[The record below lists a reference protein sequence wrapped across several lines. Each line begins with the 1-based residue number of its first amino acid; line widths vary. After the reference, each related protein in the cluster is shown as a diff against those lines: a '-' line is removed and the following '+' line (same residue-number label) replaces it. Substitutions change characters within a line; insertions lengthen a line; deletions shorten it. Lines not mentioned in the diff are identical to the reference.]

1 MRALGSEKRKP
12 ALLPALALALA
23 GLSLAG
29 PSPLVAQA
37 VCSASHSSPTLT
49 QNGSIRTLPRG
60 AGWLQVSLYRQRADQ
75 FYNHL
80 GSRQPFLADSEFRTR
95 SAFVTGA
102 VGLMHGLELWA
113 QAPYHHLRV
122 DAASGSST
130 STGFGDL
137 RLAARMGAELFG
149 LHLPVAVRAG
159 VKVPGS
165 EFPVD
170 ATVLPLSEGQTDF
183 EMSVESGRTLGA
195 LPLYVVGWAGYRW
208 RSENEKAARR
218 PGNERFVHL
227 ALGGMVR
234 DLRWELAADGLWG
247 LAPGAQGLILEGE
260 RRRLIQVIP
269 TVGYRMG
276 GGSVEL
282 TGQIPVSGRSLP
294 NGVGLSLGYRLAWG
308 L

>member
-1 MRALGSEKRKP
+1 MRTFPSEVLKG
-12 ALLPALALALA
+12 ALLGALALA
-23 GLSLAG
+23 GPSSVG
-29 PSPLVAQA
+29 PSPLAAQA
-37 VCSASHSSPTLT
+37 VCSAPHSSPTLT
-49 QNGSIRTLPRG
+49 QSGSIRTLPRG

-102 VGLMHGLELWA
+102 VGLVHGLELWA
-113 QAPYHHLRV
+113 QAPYHRLRV

-130 STGFGDL
+130 STGFGDI
-137 RLAARMGAELFG
+137 RLAARVGAELFR
-149 LHLPVAVRAG
+149 LDLPLAVRAG

-183 EMSVESGRTLGA
+183 EVSVESGWSLGY

-208 RSENEKAARR
+208 RGRNEAAARR
-218 PGNERFVHL
+218 PGNERFIHL
-227 ALGGMVR
+227 ALGGMVG
-234 DLRWELAADGLWG
+234 DITWELAADGLWG
-247 LAPGAQGLILEGE
+247 LAPEAQGLILEGE

-269 TVGYRMG
+269 TVGYRLG

-282 TGQIPVSGRSLP
+282 TGQMPVSGRNLP
-294 NGVGLSLGYRLAWG
+294 NGLGLSMGYRRAWG